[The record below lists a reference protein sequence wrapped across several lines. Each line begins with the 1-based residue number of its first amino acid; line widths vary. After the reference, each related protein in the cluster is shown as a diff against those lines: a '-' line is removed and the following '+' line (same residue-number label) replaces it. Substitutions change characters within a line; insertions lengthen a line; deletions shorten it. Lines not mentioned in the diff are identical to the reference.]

1 MDRTVFMSEIPRY
14 SSPIDHKASCETST
28 CSNEEFQL
36 STSSSMRLAA
46 QGLTRTGQYDTDMRK
61 FPLHIAAA
69 LTTLSTA
76 LYSSL
81 LAAQP
86 LDPQLA
92 CNTSAHMFITGL
104 VNDDFIAPGPTHV
117 EANSVNAFR
126 PKQGSGL
133 TAFGF
138 PVHSVFGYDH
148 NDALFIPGNGDAL
161 AGSIYGV
168 VVAAP
173 ADQVEARVQESGSD
187 AVVREVVPLVAT
199 AIFCKR

>member
-1 MDRTVFMSEIPRY
+1 
-14 SSPIDHKASCETST
+14 
-28 CSNEEFQL
+28 
-36 STSSSMRLAA
+36 
-46 QGLTRTGQYDTDMRK
+46 MRK
-61 FPLHIAAA
+61 IPLYVSAA
-69 LTTLSTA
+69 LTALSMT
-76 LYSSL
+76 LYSNL
-81 LAAQP
+81 LYAQP

-92 CNTSAHMFITGL
+92 CDTNAHMFIAGL
-104 VNDDFIAPGPTHV
+104 VNDDYIAPGPTHV

-138 PVHSVFGYDH
+138 PVHSVFGYEH
-148 NDALFIPGNGDAL
+148 NDALFIPGGGDAL

-173 ADQVEARVQESGSD
+173 ADQVEARVHESGSD